1 MTIDTGPLLGTLKQA
16 ILDSPDLAVMILD
29 RTFTIVWH
37 NRQFGEEFKEFAAID
52 GMKCYDVTK
61 NGKPHKGCP
70 LAKTLQ
76 DGKYH
81 RGLVDFGEQYFHF
94 MTIPLGGGYVAKV
107 HTYLPKYEFGMEE

>member
-1 MTIDTGPLLGTLKQA
+1 MATDINTLLGRLKQA
-16 ILDSPDLAVMILD
+16 VLDSPDLAVMILD

-37 NRQFGEEFKEFAAID
+37 NKQFGEEFKEFPKID
-52 GMKCYDVTK
+52 GMKCFDVTK
-61 NGKPHKGCP
+61 NGKPHQGCP

-94 MTIPLGGGYVAKV
+94 MTIPLGDGFVAKV
-107 HTYLPKYEFGMEE
+107 HTYLPKQPFGME